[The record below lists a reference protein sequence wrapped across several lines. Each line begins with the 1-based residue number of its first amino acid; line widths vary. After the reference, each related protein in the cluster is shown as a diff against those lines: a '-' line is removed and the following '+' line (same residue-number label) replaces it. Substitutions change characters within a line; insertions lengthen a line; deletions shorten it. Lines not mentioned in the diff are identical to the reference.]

1 MRLCGFTVMRL
12 WGYMVVGFYGYEVMG
27 FCGYRVY
34 ILHNLITLQKSTN
47 RKVKDRVS

>member
-1 MRLCGFTVMRL
+1 MGLWVFTVMGL
-12 WGYMVVGFYGYEVMG
+12 YGCGVMG

>member
-1 MRLCGFTVMRL
+1 MRL
-12 WGYMVVGFYGYEVMG
+12 WGYRVYGYW
-27 FCGYRVY
+27 VY

>member
-1 MRLCGFTVMRL
+1 MGFTVIGL
-12 WGYMVVGFYGYEVMG
+12 WGYG
-27 FCGYRVY
+27 VY

>member
-1 MRLCGFTVMRL
+1 MGFCGYEVMGLWGYGVMRL
-12 WGYMVVGFYGYEVMG
+12 WGYEVMG

>member
-1 MRLCGFTVMRL
+1 MGLWGYGVIGLWGFTVM
-12 WGYMVVGFYGYEVMG
+12 GFYGYGVY
-27 FCGYRVY
+27 GYWVY